1 MDEET
6 RIGPLLLRHGATL
19 ASAES
24 CTGGL
29 IGHLVT
35 NVSGSSYYYLGGV
48 MAYANT
54 VKQNVLG
61 VRAET
66 IETEGA
72 VSEPTALQMAHG
84 VCRLLDADYGL
95 AVTGIAGPT
104 GATPGKPVGLVYI
117 ALVGPSVERCEQHVW
132 NGDRVENKERS
143 ARRALQMLIE
153 HLESRE
159 MPRAGYPSASRPP
172 GLDNR
177 DKVQKDA

>member
-1 MDEET
+1 MDQET
-6 RIGPLLLRHGATL
+6 RIGPLLRRRGATL

-48 MAYANT
+48 ITYANT
-54 VKQNVLG
+54 VKRDLLG

-66 IETEGA
+66 LDNDGA
-72 VSEPTALQMAHG
+72 VSDSAALQMAHG
-84 VCRLLDADYGL
+84 VCRLLGADYGL

-104 GATPGKPVGLVYI
+104 GATLGKPVGLVYI
-117 ALVGPSVERCEQHVW
+117 ALVGPGVERCERHVW
-132 NGDRVENKERS
+132 NGDRLSNKELS

-153 HLESRE
+153 HLE
-159 MPRAGYPSASRPP
+159 
-172 GLDNR
+172 DT
-177 DKVQKDA
+177 